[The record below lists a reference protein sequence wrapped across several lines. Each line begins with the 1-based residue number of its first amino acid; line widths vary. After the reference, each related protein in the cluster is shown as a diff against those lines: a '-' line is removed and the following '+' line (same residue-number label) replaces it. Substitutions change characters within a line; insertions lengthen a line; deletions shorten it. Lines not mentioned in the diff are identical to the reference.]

1 MSQNQFFFPF
11 SKIAVVSK
19 QTFQVFLAD
28 GYIFKM
34 SNRETQGVTFKMNS
48 RDTRTTILMLSAPI
62 PDEEEKVSLNVYFHI
77 SLWCLKR
84 FYP

>member
-34 SNRETQGVTFKMNS
+34 SNRETQGVTF
-48 RDTRTTILMLSAPI
+48 
-62 PDEEEKVSLNVYFHI
+62 
-77 SLWCLKR
+77 
-84 FYP
+84 